1 MERDHKMHISFSN
14 EMNFKIGIFNFRFT
28 LKEEKEKRRNMD
40 VLYDKIREQLR
51 KKEEQYIKVVEMNQQ
66 LETTLRTLEMELK
79 IVKKNLN
86 QVNLSFVK
94 MSYFS
99 FSFCVCVSNG
109 WAALWVDR
117 ALPLK
122 KKKFNYGLNSVLFCI
137 SFRCRA

>member
-109 WAALWVDR
+109 
-117 ALPLK
+117 
-122 KKKFNYGLNSVLFCI
+122 
-137 SFRCRA
+137 